1 MFAEFDWGGLIVL
14 EIILLGA
21 GVFTVRR
28 RF

>member
-14 EIILLGA
+14 GIILLGA